1 MLKASV
7 GAAVDII
14 LKDYCMDL
22 YTKRTKKIPKFC
34 HRALDSLVYD
44 FYSCRRWEV
53 SPRFF
58 PPICQVNARAD
69 NHFSNI
75 EVHTR

>member
-1 MLKASV
+1 MLKASK
-7 GAAVDII
+7 GCSSTYNPKR
-14 LKDYCMDL
+14 LL
-22 YTKRTKKIPKFC
+22 YGPLHQEDKKIPKFC